1 MEVLGLVALPNWF
14 LMIVAVLFL
23 LIMYSVYKQSYFWSL
38 GIPGPTPIPYM
49 GIIPSIAKQGLQET
63 DLRLMQKYG
72 RHVGTFFG
80 NIPQLLISDPEMI
93 KEILVRRF
101 SEFTDRSQSFRNTE
115 FFDSAVNV
123 AAGEHW
129 KFLRSTLSPTFS
141 SGKMRNMTPLIS
153 RCLEKLI
160 QNAKNMS
167 EGGKSVEMKNLFG
180 AFTLD
185 VICSTGFGIEVDS
198 QSNPNDP
205 FVVNARKAMT
215 VSIVG
220 PRILL
225 GMMFPDLQRFIRN
238 IPLMDQK
245 AIDFFIDATKSVLNE
260 RRKSTSDNYR
270 DLIQLMINAHKETSD
285 KTAENDEVPNY
296 DSYKKRGLTDREILA
311 NALIF
316 LLAAFDTTSS
326 LLTFVSYCLAV
337 NQDVQ
342 DKLISEIDK
351 ELGKKQPTY
360 DNVFKLQYLDMVVNE
375 TLRVYPPAT
384 RFNREASADTKVCGV
399 KIPKGLDL
407 TVVVNAVHFDP
418 EFWPNP
424 HKFDPERFSSQN
436 KGNIKPFTFLP
447 FGAGPRNCIGMRLAL
462 MEAKMAIV
470 EMLQNFRFCTVPET
484 EIPPK
489 LDKGALTKPANGLY
503 LKLEAL

>member
-38 GIPGPTPIPYM
+38 GIPGPTPIPFL
-49 GIIPSIAKQGLQET
+49 GIIPSVAKQGLQET

-80 NIPQLLISDPEMI
+80 NMPQLLITDPEMI
-93 KEILVRRF
+93 KEIFVRRF
-101 SEFTDRSQSFRNTE
+101 SEFTDRPQSFRNTE

-160 QNAKNMS
+160 RNAKNMS

-205 FVVNARKAMT
+205 FVVNARKAMS
-215 VSIVG
+215 VNIVG
-220 PRILL
+220 PRFLL
-225 GMMFPDLQRFIRN
+225 GMMFPDLHRFIRN
-238 IPLMDQK
+238 ISLLDQK

-285 KTAENDEVPNY
+285 KTAENDEVLNY
-296 DSYKKRGLTDREILA
+296 DSYKKRGLTDTEILA
-311 NALIF
+311 NALMF

-342 DKLISEIDK
+342 DKLLSEIDK
-351 ELGKKQPTY
+351 ELGKT
-360 DNVFKLQYLDMVVNE
+360 N
-375 TLRVYPPAT
+375 T
-384 RFNREASADTKVCGV
+384 RLSVTESNIVDISNRFSREASADTEVCGV

-424 HKFDPERFSSQN
+424 HKFDPERFSPQN

-462 MEAKMAIV
+462 LEAKMAIV
-470 EMLQNFRFCTVPET
+470 EMLQNFRFCIVPET